1 MKIFITGGT
10 GFIGSSI
17 TRTLANCGHD
27 ITILTRAIPSGCML
41 PGGVRFLIGDSTQ
54 EGTWQ
59 EDVAEHEVVI
69 NLAGASIFRR
79 WTTRNKAVIRESRVL
94 TTRHVVEALAG
105 CKGSDSQLFSASG
118 IGIYGACGDEEI
130 NENSPTG
137 DNFIAQ
143 VAVQWEREALAAER
157 CGTRVVLCRF
167 SQVMGRGG
175 GPLNKL
181 VRASQFHM
189 ATKWGNGQQW
199 VSWIHE
205 DDIANIILFLL
216 KNNDI
221 TGPLN
226 VTSPNP
232 IRNTELAAIVAR
244 TLGKRVLI
252 PSVPA
257 FILKSTVGD
266 FTEELLHGQ
275 RALPQKL
282 LNYDYK
288 FKYPGITEALE
299 DLITFRQEHS

>member
-10 GFIGSSI
+10 GFIGSTI
-17 TRTLANCGHD
+17 TRTLANSGHD
-27 ITILTRAIPSGCML
+27 LTILTRAIPSGSIL
-41 PGGVRFLIGDSTQ
+41 PTGVRFLIGDSTK

-59 EDVAEHEVVI
+59 KDVAEHEVVI

-79 WTTRNKAVIRESRVL
+79 WNARNKAVIRESRVL
-94 TTRHVVEALAG
+94 TTRHVVEALASF
-105 CKGSDSQLFSASG
+105 KGRDSQLLNASG

-130 NENSPTG
+130 TENSPPG

-205 DDIANIILFLL
+205 DDVANIILFLL

-226 VTSPNP
+226 ITSPNP
-232 IRNTELAAIVAR
+232 IRNTELAAVVAR
-244 TLGKRVLI
+244 TFGKRVLI
-252 PSVPA
+252 PGVPA
-257 FILKSTVGD
+257 PILKSLMGD

-275 RALPQKL
+275 RAVPQKL
-282 LNYDYK
+282 LSNNLL
-288 FKYPGITEALE
+288 FQYPTILEALK
-299 DLITFRQEHS
+299 DLSTGRL

>member
-1 MKIFITGGT
+1 MKIFLTGGT
-10 GFIGSSI
+10 GFIGSTI

-27 ITILTRAIPSGCML
+27 ITILTRAIPSGSIL
-41 PGGVRFLIGDSTQ
+41 PTGARFLIGDSTE

-59 EDVAEHEVVI
+59 KEVTKHEAVI

-79 WTTRNKAVIRESRVL
+79 WTTVNKRVIRESRVL

-105 CKGSDSQLFSASG
+105 CKGSDSHLFSASG
-118 IGIYGACGDEEI
+118 IGIYGSCGDEEI
-130 NENSPTG
+130 NENSPPG

-157 CGTRVVLCRF
+157 FGTRVVLCRF
-167 SQVMGRGG
+167 SQVMGKGG
-175 GPLNKL
+175 GPLPKL
-181 VRASQFHM
+181 VKASQFHVV
-189 ATKWGNGQQW
+189 TKWGDGQQW

-205 DDIANIILFLL
+205 DDVANIILFLL

-221 TGPLN
+221 NGPLN

-232 IRNTELAAIVAR
+232 IRNTELAAIVAQS
-244 TLGKRVLI
+244 LGKRVLI

-257 FILKSTVGD
+257 FILKSIVGD

-282 LNYDYK
+282 FSYDYK
-288 FKYPGITEALE
+288 FKYPGITEALK
-299 DLITFRQEHS
+299 DLITGRL

>member
-1 MKIFITGGT
+1 
-10 GFIGSSI
+10 
-17 TRTLANCGHD
+17 
-27 ITILTRAIPSGCML
+27 
-41 PGGVRFLIGDSTQ
+41 VRFLIGDSTK

-59 EDVAEHEVVI
+59 KDVTEHDVVI

-79 WTTRNKAVIRESRVL
+79 WNTRNKAVIRESRVL
-94 TTRHVVEALAG
+94 TTRHVVEALSG
-105 CKGSDSQLFSASG
+105 CKGRDYQLFSASG
-118 IGIYGACGDEEI
+118 IGIYGSCGDEEI

-205 DDIANIILFLL
+205 DDIVNIILFLL
-216 KNNDI
+216 ENNDVS
-221 TGPLN
+221 GPLN

-252 PSVPA
+252 PGVPA
-257 FILKSTVGD
+257 SILKALMGD

-282 LNYDYK
+282 LSFDYR
-288 FKYPGITEALE
+288 FKYPGITEALK
-299 DLITFRQEHS
+299 DLITVPFEHS